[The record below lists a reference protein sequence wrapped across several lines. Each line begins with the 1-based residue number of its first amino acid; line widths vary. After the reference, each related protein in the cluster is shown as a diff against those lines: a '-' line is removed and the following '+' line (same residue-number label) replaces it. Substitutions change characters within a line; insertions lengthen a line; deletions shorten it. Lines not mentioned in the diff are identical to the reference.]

1 MPVRLIIAVGCPLV
15 NDVLC
20 RAFARRKDINVVGS
34 AHSREE
40 LLKQVAEHQPDVALM
55 SASLDGQ
62 PAGGLQALSEL
73 RLMGSPALP
82 IILLDR
88 IDQDQVLEAFSHGA
102 RGVVDTNQSFDVL
115 CKSIRSV
122 HAGQVWAGSVE
133 LQWVVQALGE
143 RQPTRIV
150 NPKGIPLLTKRE
162 EQVVGM
168 VTEGLSNIEIS
179 KKLGV
184 SAHTVKNHLFH
195 IFNKLGISN
204 RAELLLYALSSREA
218 SRGQADRLGQSAP

>member
-1 MPVRLIIAVGCPLV
+1 
-15 NDVLC
+15 
-20 RAFARRKDINVVGS
+20 
-34 AHSREE
+34 
-40 LLKQVAEHQPDVALM
+40 
-55 SASLDGQ
+55 
-62 PAGGLQALSEL
+62 
-73 RLMGSPALP
+73 MGSPALP

-150 NPKGIPLLTKRE
+150 NAKGISLLTKRE
-162 EQVVGM
+162 EQVVAM
-168 VTEGLSNIEIS
+168 VTDGLPNSEIS

-184 SAHTVKNHLFH
+184 SAHTVKNHIFH
-195 IFNKLGISN
+195 IFNKLGVSN
-204 RAELLLYALSSREA
+204 RAELFLYALSSRDA
-218 SRGQADRLGQSAP
+218 SRGRGDRPEQPPA